1 MDNRSPRSLWARMSR
16 NMSWTFAGQL
26 FISLAAVATLF
37 ITARALGPA
46 NLGIL
51 ALVESFVR
59 IVDLILRIEPWQA
72 VMRYAIQAEERGDD
86 AAFMRLI
93 KLSVL
98 IDAAGGLLSGSVCI
112 ILGFYTATWIGLP
125 ADTGPIYI
133 AVFAIGLFISF
144 RPTATAV
151 LRIYDRF
158 DVLARIDMASSVL
171 RFLLSLLAWQL
182 GLGIWAFLII
192 MPIQSL
198 LDGTLCFIFA
208 MREMRRRGHE
218 NLLSAH
224 GLAAIRE
231 NPGILRFMW
240 NSNFN
245 VILRQSANRFDVLAL
260 GALTNPAAVGMYQLG
275 KRVMN
280 RVTKLAGP
288 VRQAIYPELARLW
301 EQGKRAEFNRLILI
315 VSVAILILQ
324 LIVAVPVMLNIE
336 PIIRVIFGP
345 EYAGA
350 GPVMNILLISSIIFA
365 SGVALNPALLSMGKD
380 RLLVAVTLGSTLFFA
395 ASFLPLVHLYGVEG
409 AAFSNLLFNLVW
421 TIGCAFGFR
430 RARR

>member
-1 MDNRSPRSLWARMSR
+1 
-16 NMSWTFAGQL
+16 MSWTFAGQL

-158 DVLARIDMASSVL
+158 DVLARIY
-171 RFLLSLLAWQL
+171 RFLGQPARINALPSQNSGRPPSFQL
-182 GLGIWAFLII
+182 
-192 MPIQSL
+192 IQRL
-198 LDGTLCFIFA
+198 
-208 MREMRRRGHE
+208 
-218 NLLSAH
+218 
-224 GLAAIRE
+224 
-231 NPGILRFMW
+231 
-240 NSNFN
+240 
-245 VILRQSANRFDVLAL
+245 VNRHFGYSEL
-260 GALTNPAAVGMYQLG
+260 
-275 KRVMN
+275 N
-280 RVTKLAGP
+280 RVRHRSPEGLPRRFGSVSRFWTAGLTGW
-288 VRQAIYPELARLW
+288 A
-301 EQGKRAEFNRLILI
+301 
-315 VSVAILILQ
+315 
-324 LIVAVPVMLNIE
+324 
-336 PIIRVIFGP
+336 
-345 EYAGA
+345 
-350 GPVMNILLISSIIFA
+350 
-365 SGVALNPALLSMGKD
+365 D
-380 RLLVAVTLGSTLFFA
+380 RLLERRMKALIQQNFDGEFEESNA
-395 ASFLPLVHLYGVEG
+395 ALAQMMDYDIEGFGYQLPDG
-409 AAFSNLLFNLVW
+409 
-421 TIGCAFGFR
+421 R
-430 RARR
+430 RAISVAQ